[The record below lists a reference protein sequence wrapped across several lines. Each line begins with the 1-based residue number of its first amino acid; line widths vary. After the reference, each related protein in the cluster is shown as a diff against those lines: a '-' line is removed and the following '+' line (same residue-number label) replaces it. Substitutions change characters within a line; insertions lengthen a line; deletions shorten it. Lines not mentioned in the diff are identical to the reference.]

1 VNVDIYNLNKT
12 IYSIDEETSQSY
24 ISNFD
29 VKLERRFEYR
39 LGQVELPLKQSL
51 KNYVKPLLLTT
62 STSSSNII
70 LIEIKENTL
79 FSLQHNSTENKY
91 NFLEI
96 LKGNIEGKI
105 ERIKVDNEG
114 KNFILVSSTLKLEI
128 RELE

>member
-1 VNVDIYNLNKT
+1 MNVDIYNLNKT

-62 STSSSNII
+62 SASSSNII

>member
-1 VNVDIYNLNKT
+1 MNVDIYNLNKT

-62 STSSSNII
+62 SASSSNII

-79 FSLQHNSTENKY
+79 FSLQHNSTENKF

>member
-1 VNVDIYNLNKT
+1 MNVDIYNLNKT

-114 KNFILVSSTLKLEI
+114 KNFILVSSTLNLAIRKLE
-128 RELE
+128 

>member
-1 VNVDIYNLNKT
+1 MNVDIYNLNKT

-62 STSSSNII
+62 SASSSNII

-79 FSLQHNSTENKY
+79 FSLQHNSSENKY

>member
-1 VNVDIYNLNKT
+1 MNVDIYNLNKT